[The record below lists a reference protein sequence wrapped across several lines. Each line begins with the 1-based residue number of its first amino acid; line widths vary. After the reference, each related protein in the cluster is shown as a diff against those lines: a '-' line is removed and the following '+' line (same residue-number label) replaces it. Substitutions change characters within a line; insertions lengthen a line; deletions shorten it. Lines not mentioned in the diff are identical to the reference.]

1 MTHATPASPVVL
13 IVDDDKNTREG
24 LQRALQHR
32 FEVRLA
38 GDAAHALESLAD
50 GTADV
55 MLADLRMPG
64 MNGLELLQRVQ
75 AQYPETVCI
84 LLTAY
89 GSVET
94 AVAAMKQGAYDFLTK
109 PVNLDHL
116 EMLIGRALHS
126 RDVESHNRDLQAQLD
141 HKFGMENI
149 VGESPAMLRVF
160 DIVRQAA
167 PSTATVLIQGASGT
181 GKELVAQAIHRLSP
195 RAKGAFVAVHC
206 AALSATLLES
216 ELFGH
221 ERGAFTGAVAR
232 RKGRFELANG
242 GTLFLDEISEIDA
255 AIQVKLL
262 RVLEERRFE
271 RVGGNEPVDVDIRLI
286 AATNRDLKAEVA
298 KGKFREDLFF
308 RLNVVDILLPSL
320 AERAGDIPLLCDR
333 FLKELADRNGKTVPG
348 MTPDA
353 LELLCSYAWPGNVR
367 ELRNTIEKMV
377 VLGHGG
383 RLTARDVPANI
394 REAARG
400 RLPARNTGLISGS
413 LADTERDKI
422 LAVLRKDGGN
432 RTRAA
437 TELGIS
443 RRTLHRK
450 LNAYRQQGVSLP
462 EAHDERAGAAEP
474 AAITANGLSEA
485 TS

>member
-206 AALSATLLES
+206 AALC
-216 ELFGH
+216 H
-221 ERGAFTGAVAR
+221 
-232 RKGRFELANG
+232 
-242 GTLFLDEISEIDA
+242 A
-255 AIQVKLL
+255 A
-262 RVLEERRFE
+262 
-271 RVGGNEPVDVDIRLI
+271 G
-286 AATNRDLKAEVA
+286 
-298 KGKFREDLFF
+298 
-308 RLNVVDILLPSL
+308 
-320 AERAGDIPLLCDR
+320 ERA
-333 FLKELADRNGKTVPG
+333 V
-348 MTPDA
+348 
-353 LELLCSYAWPGNVR
+353 WPR
-367 ELRNTIEKMV
+367 A
-377 VLGHGG
+377 G
-383 RLTARDVPANI
+383 RLHR
-394 REAARG
+394 RG
-400 RLPARNTGLISGS
+400 GPP
-413 LADTERDKI
+413 
-422 LAVLRKDGGN
+422 
-432 RTRAA
+432 
-437 TELGIS
+437 
-443 RRTLHRK
+443 
-450 LNAYRQQGVSLP
+450 QGP
-462 EAHDERAGAAEP
+462 F
-474 AAITANGLSEA
+474 
-485 TS
+485 